1 MSSLEQLPAVPL
13 TVGGIARTAG
23 CPVHRVTYLLRARGI
38 RPAFRA
44 GTARVFTPEQ
54 VRQVLAELRAVD
66 EARRAVSASAAGTNK
81 PAAG

>member
-1 MSSLEQLPAVPL
+1 MPL
-13 TVGGIARTAG
+13 TVGGIARAGG

-54 VRQVLAELRAVD
+54 VRRILAELRAV
-66 EARRAVSASAAGTNK
+66 EQARRPVAAAD
-81 PAAG
+81 PDPDADADADL